1 VSKYQPPRK
10 TNVALSFSKQNT
22 GTNNLNFGENELN
35 KAELNAVIST
45 SLSSILFTHV
55 DAFNQLKTVL
65 STSLDAE
72 ILAQNG
78 QFAQLNSLI
87 FTSFSSNVE
96 AVKISQFCSINSEIT
111 THFNANVSARFDIN
125 LNVGVFRELKTDY
138 FAASAILLNEKVRFS
153 KPVLKALDAAFSYDS
168 SIEISSS
175 RKFNFERG
183 ISINTALR
191 TKFNETYKI
200 LKSLNTAWD
209 ETEKRNHNLSF
220 FQEQA
225 IRLNVNID
233 EQWVDLVRKRKN
245 LTFSHEV
252 AQKIASVYRFHWD
265 DGLEIISQYALN
277 WEIASSIYYRKSKI
291 DPWTKPENPDTKS
304 KKFNINFCCKRSNVR
319 RSNVLLNFD
328 VDHCKPKPSLPQ
340 VENKKWWYIV
350 NNISVFNLRNG
361 EEIKVISGS
370 YSTDRSQWCWS
381 YSLSVPQTEIS
392 KVEKFDILEI
402 KVNGSVHH
410 MMYEEY
416 SRSRQFPTITFTLT
430 GRSQT
435 ALLESKYSPVRSYL
449 QENERSSVQLVQAE
463 LDRVNS
469 DAVLDWQ
476 LIDDLGWIV
485 ETESLSY
492 TNLSPIEAIKLI
504 AEAGGGFIYS
514 EKKDNRLSIRP
525 LYKKA
530 FWEKLKTLDYDR
542 LLPESLVL
550 KHSDSYEELL
560 NFNAITL
567 TNPRNGNV
575 GQVKRRDTAG
585 DVLLEPVSNPLF
597 NTVSMGGFGK
607 AKLAKS
613 AQVQSHDFELPLIE
627 EIGESVPG
635 EVIVFNG
642 EWWGIVD
649 SVSVSFTYSTATQ
662 TINVERT
669 LNE

>member
-1 VSKYQPPRK
+1 MSKYQPPRK

-45 SLSSILFTHV
+45 SFLSILFTHV
-55 DAFNQLKTVL
+55 DTFNQLKTVL

-96 AVKISQFCSINSEIT
+96 AVKISQFCSINSEIN

-125 LNVGVFRELKTDY
+125 FNVGVFRELKTDY
-138 FAASAILLNEKVRFS
+138 FTASAILLNEKVRFS
-153 KPVLKALDAAFSYDS
+153 KPVLKALSSAFSYDS
-168 SIEISSS
+168 NIEISSS
-175 RKFNFERG
+175 KNFNFERG
-183 ISINTALR
+183 ISKNTALK

-200 LKSLNTAWD
+200 LNSLNTTWD
-209 ETEKRNHNLSF
+209 QTEKRHHNLSF

-225 IRLNVNID
+225 ISLKVNID

-252 AQKIASVYRFHWD
+252 AQKIASAYRFHWD

-291 DPWTKPENPDTKS
+291 DPWPKPENPDTKS
-304 KKFNINFCCKRSNVR
+304 KNFNLNFCCKRSNVR

-328 VDHCKPKPSLPQ
+328 VDQCKLKPSLPQ

-350 NNISVFNLRNG
+350 NNISVFNLRTG

-392 KVEKFDILEI
+392 KIEKFDILEI

-410 MMYEEY
+410 MMYEDY

-485 ETESLSY
+485 ET
-492 TNLSPIEAIKLI
+492 
-504 AEAGGGFIYS
+504 
-514 EKKDNRLSIRP
+514 
-525 LYKKA
+525 
-530 FWEKLKTLDYDR
+530 
-542 LLPESLVL
+542 
-550 KHSDSYEELL
+550 
-560 NFNAITL
+560 
-567 TNPRNGNV
+567 
-575 GQVKRRDTAG
+575 
-585 DVLLEPVSNPLF
+585 
-597 NTVSMGGFGK
+597 
-607 AKLAKS
+607 
-613 AQVQSHDFELPLIE
+613 
-627 EIGESVPG
+627 
-635 EVIVFNG
+635 
-642 EWWGIVD
+642 
-649 SVSVSFTYSTATQ
+649 
-662 TINVERT
+662 
-669 LNE
+669 